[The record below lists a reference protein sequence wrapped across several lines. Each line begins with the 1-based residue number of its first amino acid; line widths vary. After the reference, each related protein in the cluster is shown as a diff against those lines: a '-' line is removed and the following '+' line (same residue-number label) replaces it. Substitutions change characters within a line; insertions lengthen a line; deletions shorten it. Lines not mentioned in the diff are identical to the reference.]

1 MMAPVCYSK
10 AMRMAARFLLP
21 FLMAISPPAFAWGPQ
36 GHEIVARI
44 AADNLTPS
52 AHLRISQL
60 LGGDAPA
67 LMVLDSNWADEIRAD
82 RPDTAA
88 WHFVNIEIGAKGYD
102 PRRDCPRDDCVVAQI
117 GRDAAALRDPRADHA
132 ARLDALRFLIHFV
145 GDLHQP
151 LHAADRHDK
160 GGNSFAVFE
169 GRRRSNL
176 HRVWDQDV
184 VEALGPDAMSVAG
197 GIERG
202 ISPQDK
208 GHIAAG
214 SPTDWANESFQ
225 VAAHEIYARLPSNG
239 PVRLPRDYTD
249 REKAVVRQ
257 QLARAGL
264 RLAAM
269 LNTIFR

>member
-1 MMAPVCYSK
+1 
-10 AMRMAARFLLP
+10 MRALVRFLLP
-21 FLMAISPPAFAWGPQ
+21 LLLIFSAPAYGWGPE

-52 AHLRISQL
+52 AHLRLSQL

-82 RPDTAA
+82 RPDTVA
-88 WHFVNIEIGAKGYD
+88 WHFVNIEIGSRGYD
-102 PRRDCPRDDCVVAQI
+102 PRRDCARDNCVVGQI
-117 GRDAAALRDPRADHA
+117 ARDAAVLRDPRAPHA

-160 GGNSFAVFE
+160 GGNSFIVFE

-184 VEALGPDAMSVAG
+184 VEALGPDAMTVAED
-197 GIERG
+197 IEG
-202 ISPQDK
+202 NLSPQEK
-208 GHIAAG
+208 AKIMVGTPA
-214 SPTDWANESFQ
+214 DWANESFQ
-225 VAAHEIYARLPSNG
+225 LAAHEIYARLPSSG
-239 PVRLPRDYTD
+239 SVRLPRDYAG
-249 REKAVVRQ
+249 RERAVVRQ
-257 QLARAGL
+257 QMLRAGL
-264 RLAAM
+264 RLAAT
-269 LNTIFR
+269 LNAIFR